1 MAHQGL
7 GLILAAH
14 DVDLASG
21 ILQPSM
27 LADLMRPERAVV
39 RLRLNPGMH
48 AREHDEQVGRSPAV
62 LPGAFTNLAARDVQ
76 ELGKLPAS
84 LMRFLISATTLP
96 SGVIIGSPL
105 FSPCGGR
112 GSEAGGSDK

>member
-62 LPGAFTNLAARDVQ
+62 LPGA
-76 ELGKLPAS
+76 
-84 LMRFLISATTLP
+84 TTLP